1 MQYIPFEEIILSPAR
16 QRQEFDPDAM
26 VELADSIAARGLMHP
41 IVVRMTD
48 AGAVLV
54 AGERRL
60 RALQDIAAMGATVL
74 CGAVSTPANC
84 APCLSL
90 GDLSPLEAEEAELDE
105 NLKRS
110 DLTWQERSAA
120 IARLHRL
127 RTAQAEAIGSTQLLG
142 DTATEVFGYADGS
155 RTAAV
160 SSSLI
165 LDQHLANPAVA
176 KAKTAKDAIKIL
188 KREEATAKH
197 TALSEVVG
205 RTFTSAIHS
214 LHHSDCLTWMAE
226 TPEKFDVILTDPP
239 YGMGAD
245 SFGDAGGLLAESEHH
260 YADDISHWREL
271 MGRWCGLAYSITKPQ
286 AHAYVFCDIDNFAEL
301 RELMRNA
308 GWKVFRTPL
317 VNHKPRGNRM
327 PWPEQGPKRRYELIL
342 YAVKGNRP
350 VTGVYSDV
358 IESVMTEENLAHG
371 AQKPV
376 SLYVDL
382 LKRSIR
388 PGDTVLD
395 CFAGTGTIFPAA
407 HSVRCKA
414 VGVEQSA
421 EYYGIAVSRLNA
433 LDDEPE
439 IL

>member
-1 MQYIPFEEIILSPAR
+1 MLFVNPKDIRIAENR
-16 QRQEFDPDAM
+16 QRMLFDPDA
-26 VELADSIAARGLMHP
+26 LQDLIDSISARGLLHAP
-41 IVVRMTD
+41 VVRTTPN
-48 AGAVLV
+48 GLELV
-54 AGERRL
+54 AGERRY
-60 RALQDIAAMGATVL
+60 RAMSDMLALGYPIHYA
-74 CGAVSTPANC
+74 GAVCPPDAIPVTDI
-84 APCLSL
+84 
-90 GDLSPLEAEEAELDE
+90 GDLSDLDAEEAQLDE

-165 LDQHLANPAVA
+165 LDQHLLNPLVA

-214 LHHSDCLTWMAE
+214 LHHSDCLSWMAE

-260 YADDISHWREL
+260 YADDLSHWREL
-271 MGRWCGLAYSITKPQ
+271 MGRWCGLAYTITKPQ

-301 RELMRNA
+301 RELMRGA